1 MNQQQQGQAD
11 PKLALQYLGEV
22 ASTYAQG
29 LKPVEQAPFVN
40 QVNVCM
46 QVLNERFDAM
56 TEEIER
62 LAAQVA
68 ATEAQPKE
76 G

>member
-1 MNQQQQGQAD
+1 MNQQNQGQAD

-22 ASTYAQG
+22 AQTYASG

-46 QVLNERFDAM
+46 QVINEDR
-56 TEEIER
+56 ER
-62 LAAQVA
+62 LVGFVESLQAEV
-68 ATEAQPKE
+68 TELKE
-76 G
+76 SAED